1 MQNLQNIYVLQIL
14 HFSIHNVVKS
24 AENELSLEKHTF
36 CPKFEGKFKA
46 YDEAKQT
53 VTVMKGHKKLSF
65 PLDKLSGTDQQWV
78 KEEVARQAI
87 ANQPTV
93 QEQLAEQAVGKN
105 LKPGVL
111 ERLEGS
117 RFARAELS
125 KAPEYYLLYFSVSW

>member
-1 MQNLQNIYVLQIL
+1 MKLFALGTL
-14 HFSIHNVVKS
+14 GLALSIGTVTARTWTSSDGSK
-24 AENELSLEKHTF
+24 T
-36 CPKFEGKFKA
+36 FEGTFKD

-53 VTVMKGHKKLSF
+53 ISVMKGYKKLSF
-65 PLDKLSGTDQQWV
+65 PLDKLSDTDQQWV
-78 KEEVARQAI
+78 RGEVARQAI

-117 RFARAELS
+117 RFARVELS
-125 KAPEYYLLYFSVSW
+125 KAPEYYLLYFSASW

>member
-1 MQNLQNIYVLQIL
+1 MKLFALGTL
-14 HFSIHNVVKS
+14 GLALSIGTVTARTWTSSDGSK
-24 AENELSLEKHTF
+24 T
-36 CPKFEGKFKA
+36 FEGKFKA

-125 KAPEYYLLYFSVSW
+125 KAPEYYLLYFSASW